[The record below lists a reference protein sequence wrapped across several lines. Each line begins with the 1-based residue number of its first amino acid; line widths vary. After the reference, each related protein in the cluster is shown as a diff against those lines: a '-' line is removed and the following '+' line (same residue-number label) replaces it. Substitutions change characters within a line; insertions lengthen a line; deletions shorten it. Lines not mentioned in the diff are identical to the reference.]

1 MATQETV
8 HVESLDAIP
17 LTLRLSE
24 QLGRLAGTIGK
35 WATLF
40 MIPMIAI
47 TVWDVF
53 QRKVMKFVG
62 DIMLDQGWLDA
73 RNWMYGNL
81 LEWLP
86 FRSTLLQELE
96 WHFHVANFALV
107 LGYGYI
113 YNRHVRVD
121 LVREKLTFRKQ
132 AWIEFLGV
140 SLFMIPFCLIVAYFS
155 FEYVANAFVT
165 NEQSSSLVG
174 LSHRW
179 AIKSI
184 LVFGLLLAAVAGFAV
199 WLQVA
204 FALFGPRHYQ
214 FPVYVIENDE
224 EKTARREMMENID
237 ATFADGSKEEKR
249 GNSTMLMSRQ
259 MDDSAM
265 KHDEN
270 TAGQIV
276 FTGIAVIVML
286 VILVLIFHTFDF
298 WSWLV

>member
-1 MATQETV
+1 MAMEESVHIDSLETP
-8 HVESLDAIP
+8 P
-17 LTLRLSE
+17 LALRLSV
-24 QLGRLAGTIGK
+24 QLGQLASTIGK

-40 MIPMIAI
+40 MIPMIGI

-96 WHFHVANFALV
+96 WHFHVASFTLV

-121 LVREKLTFRKQ
+121 LVREKLTFKKQ
-132 AWIEFLGV
+132 AWIEFIGV
-140 SLFMIPFCLIVAYFS
+140 SIFMIPFSLIVAYFS
-155 FEYVANAFVT
+155 FEYVANAFET

-184 LVFGLLLAAVAGFAV
+184 LVFGLLMSAVAGFAI
-199 WLQVA
+199 WLQTG
-204 FALFGPRHYQ
+204 FALFNKRNIQ
-214 FPVYVIENDE
+214 FPCYVIENEDE
-224 EKTARREMMENID
+224 KIARRAIMENID
-237 ATFADGSKEEKR
+237 ASFSDGSNEQKR
-249 GNSTMLMSRQ
+249 GNSTILMSRQ
-259 MDDSAM
+259 IDDAQM
-265 KHDEN
+265 KHEDRGAGHVIF
-270 TAGQIV
+270 TAIA
-276 FTGIAVIVML
+276 IAVMI
-286 VILVLIFHTFDF
+286 VILGLIFHTFDF
-298 WSWLV
+298 WSWLL